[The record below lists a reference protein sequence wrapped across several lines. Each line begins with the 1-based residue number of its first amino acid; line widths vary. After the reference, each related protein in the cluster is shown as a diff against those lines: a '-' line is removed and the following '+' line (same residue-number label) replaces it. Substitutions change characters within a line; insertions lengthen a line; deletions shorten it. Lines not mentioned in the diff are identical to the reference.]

1 MKKLILTLS
10 LVLTAQLSFSQSL
23 EQKSLYKSDTGF
35 DIQMGIRNG
44 KDTTIYFY
52 FGYQNKE
59 YTHITDIGSVFL
71 VDKDQVEQ
79 FANAL
84 NTLADKTEKT
94 NLQISVGNVKVFLYD
109 FSNAIYIEDK
119 NGKYT
124 TLTKKVAKKMA
135 ADILANIHLFKD

>member
-1 MKKLILTLS
+1 
-10 LVLTAQLSFSQSL
+10 
-23 EQKSLYKSDTGF
+23 
-35 DIQMGIRNG
+35 MGIRNG

-52 FGYQNKE
+52 YGYQNKK

-71 VDKDQVEQ
+71 VSREEVEL

-94 NLQISVGNVKVFLYD
+94 NLQISVGTVKVYLYD
-109 FSNAIYIEDK
+109 FSNAIYVEDK

-124 TLTKKVAKKMA
+124 TLTKKVAKEMA
-135 ADILANIHLFKD
+135 EEILANVHLFKI

>member
-1 MKKLILTLS
+1 MKKYIIALS
-10 LVLTAQLSFSQSL
+10 LFSMAFFTTAQSL

-71 VDKDQVEQ
+71 TKREEVEQ

-94 NLQISVGNVKVFLYD
+94 NLQISVGSVRVFLYD
-109 FSNAIYIEDK
+109 FSNAIYIEDR

-124 TLTKKVAKKMA
+124 TLTKKTAKEMA
-135 ADILANIHLFKD
+135 EDILANIHFFKN